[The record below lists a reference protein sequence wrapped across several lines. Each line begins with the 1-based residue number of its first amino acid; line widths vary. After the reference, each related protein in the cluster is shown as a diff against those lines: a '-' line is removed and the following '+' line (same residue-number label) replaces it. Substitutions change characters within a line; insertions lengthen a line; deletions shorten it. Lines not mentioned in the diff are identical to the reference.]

1 MGAGCMIETK
11 TEYVVEFRRAADVLW
26 RESFR
31 SKDRAEAERQLATD
45 RKRFLTYQLRLIQ
58 VKVIKD
64 MK

>member
-1 MGAGCMIETK
+1 MSGTK
-11 TEYVVEFRRAADVLW
+11 PEYVVEFRRAADVLW

-31 SKDRAEAERQLATD
+31 SKDKAEAEKQLASD

-58 VKVIKD
+58 VKVIKE

>member
-1 MGAGCMIETK
+1 MTETK

-31 SKDRAEAERQLATD
+31 SKDRAEAERQLLSD

-58 VKVIKD
+58 VKVLKD
-64 MK
+64 LR

>member
-1 MGAGCMIETK
+1 MSGTK
-11 TEYVVEFRRAADVLW
+11 TEYVVEFRRASDVLW

-31 SKDRAEAERQLATD
+31 SKDKAEAEKQLTSD

-58 VKVIKD
+58 VKVLKE

>member
-1 MGAGCMIETK
+1 MSENK
-11 TEYVVEFRRAADVLW
+11 TEYVVEFRTASDVLW

-31 SKDRAEAERQLATD
+31 SKNKAEAEKQLASD

-58 VKVIKD
+58 VRVLKE

>member
-1 MGAGCMIETK
+1 MSETK
-11 TEYVVEFRRAADVLW
+11 TEYVVEFRRACDVLW

-31 SKDRAEAERQLATD
+31 SKDKGEAEKQLASD

-58 VKVIKD
+58 VKVIKE